1 MDEGVD
7 GLKPTD
13 VERAYSNFAPWYD
26 LSFEILFNK
35 LLRFDEEK
43 YRMKAVD
50 ALNLKEGDR
59 VLDIGCGT
67 GRNFFFIQRQIGPSG
82 KIVGLDY
89 TEGMLEVAHNKVLK
103 NNWKNVKLIQ
113 GDAQN
118 MDEILRGER
127 FDGIISTFCLS
138 IVPKWDAAIK
148 GACKLLKEN
157 KRLVILDF
165 KKFKGIYSLL
175 NPLFVLIA
183 GPFSAGWK
191 DYGGCRDWENK
202 MRKWLHHVTFEE
214 YYLGKIVFL
223 TFGEKYRAANIC

>member
-1 MDEGVD
+1 M
-7 GLKPTD
+7 KPTD
-13 VERAYSNFAPWYD
+13 VERTYSNVAPWYD
-26 LSFEILFNK
+26 RSFETIFNK

-43 YRMKAVD
+43 YRTKAVYY
-50 ALNLKEGDR
+50 LNLKQGDR
-59 VLDIGCGT
+59 VLDVGCGT
-67 GRNFFFIQRQIGPSG
+67 GRNFFFIQKRIGSSG
-82 KIVGLDY
+82 RIVGLDY
-89 TEGMLEVAHNKVLK
+89 TEGMLEIARRKVLE
-103 NNWKNVKLIQ
+103 NNWENVTLIQ
-113 GDAQN
+113 GDAQKV
-118 MDEILRGER
+118 DESLRGES

-165 KKFKGIYSLL
+165 KRFKGIYSFL

-183 GPFSAGWK
+183 GPFSSGWK
-191 DYGGCRDWENK
+191 DYGGCKDWENE

-223 TFGEKYRAANIC
+223 TFGEK